1 MKVGILG
8 SGNVGRTL
16 GTALIARGEDVMI
29 GTRSPEAPGADTP
42 LGKWLAGTDQK
53 GRVASFPDT
62 AAHGE
67 VVINA
72 TAGTAS
78 LDALALAGRGNLRG
92 KILID
97 VANPLDFSGGMP
109 PVLSVSNRDSLGE
122 QIQRALPD
130 VRVVKALN
138 TVTASLMVDPGQLAG
153 GDHHLFICGDDDA
166 AKQEVSEMLSR
177 WFGWRNILDIGD
189 ITCARGAEMLL
200 PLWIRL
206 YSALGTPMFNF
217 KLVR

>member
-16 GTALIARGEDVMI
+16 GTALIDRGEDVTL
-29 GTRSPEAPGADTP
+29 GTRSPEAAGAETP
-42 LGKWLAGTDQK
+42 LGKWLADTGGQ
-53 GRVASFPDT
+53 GRAASFPDT

-67 VVINA
+67 IVINA

-97 VANPLDFSGGMP
+97 AANPLDFSGGMP

-138 TVTASLMVDPGQLAG
+138 TVTARLMVDPAQLAG
-153 GDHHLFICGDDDA
+153 GDHHLFICGDDAA
-166 AKQEVSEMLSR
+166 AKQEVSELLGR
-177 WFGWRNILDIGD
+177 WFGWRHIIDVGD
-189 ITCARGAEMLL
+189 ITCARGTEMLL

-206 YSALGTPMFNF
+206 YAALGTPIFNF
-217 KLVR
+217 KVVS